1 MTTEQALDLAYD
13 NPYVCIT
20 TESIYE
26 YNEKFFYYDK
36 DGNLKDENG
45 NVILEDKI
53 YKILPEAIDEEFNE
67 WIEIEAE
74 IPEEKYDNDSY
85 NDYLYESYDD

>member
-20 TESIYE
+20 TESLYE
-26 YNEKFFYYDK
+26 YGEKFFYYDK
-36 DGNLKDENG
+36 DGNLKDYNG
-45 NVILEDKI
+45 NVITEDKI
-53 YKILPEAIDEEFNE
+53 YKHLPEAVNEDFDE

-74 IPEEKYDNDSY
+74 IPEEKYEEDSY
-85 NDYLYESYDD
+85 NSMYDGYEE